1 MSSEPSDLESRAA
14 RIADVA
20 RTLASAARMSA
31 ADSADDANRPHGA
44 GESGGADTAPRLA
57 AVRIASEIAALSGSA
72 LRLSVERAR
81 AAGHTWQELGDLLGV
96 SRQAAF
102 QRFGRP
108 IDPRTGEPM
117 SNAVLPQAGARATDL
132 LIDWIE
138 GRYEEV
144 VADFD
149 ATMTQELPADKLAAA
164 WAQLIGLVGVYERM
178 EGEPLVRQLGD
189 YTVVDVPMSFE
200 SAEMKG
206 RVAYNADG
214 QVAGLFVL
222 TPETL

>member
-1 MSSEPSDLESRAA
+1 
-14 RIADVA
+14 
-20 RTLASAARMSA
+20 
-31 ADSADDANRPHGA
+31 
-44 GESGGADTAPRLA
+44 
-57 AVRIASEIAALSGSA
+57 
-72 LRLSVERAR
+72 
-81 AAGHTWQELGDLLGV
+81 
-96 SRQAAF
+96 
-102 QRFGRP
+102 
-108 IDPRTGEPM
+108 M